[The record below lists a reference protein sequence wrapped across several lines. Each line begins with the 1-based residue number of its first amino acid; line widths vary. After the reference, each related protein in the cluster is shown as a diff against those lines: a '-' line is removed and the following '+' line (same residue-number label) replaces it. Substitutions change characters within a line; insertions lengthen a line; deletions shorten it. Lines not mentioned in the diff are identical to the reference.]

1 MKKIFIFLSTIVILI
16 FFLFQINQTSD
27 GFLFDLTDN
36 VTLDQGSQ
44 EIKRGDLNTSLNHYA
59 LKHHSLVIK
68 LIVIP
73 GQSNVYQK
81 FGKGELTEGLKEA
94 SAYQQNTSSE
104 ISQYLII
111 KGPLTNQQLGDY
123 FKEWGYEV
131 RISNKQPILLVAIQ
145 YLVSNSLLLL
155 IFILT
160 FVALT
165 LILRIKD
172 LRSAGIRLVSGESIW
187 SIIASSVKSDAIFTT
202 LSFILSNGIGF
213 LMFWGKGW
221 LHLPYWKLLLVA
233 LFIYD
238 FLLMLISFLLSLVYF
253 LGLKKSDLLSIIK
266 GKLPLKRL
274 IGIMSFCQL
283 IAIIIVGFG
292 INRIPVYYAEL
303 LEEKKA
309 ANEWHK
315 LDQRFNLMTNGA
327 TSAYDKNEPANWYN
341 LQKDAFENYDAIIVK
356 NNFGLFSNNNE
367 SLDGLTIDSYEPQ
380 GNTLFVT
387 PNYLKYENIKLDA
400 KSHNKIN
407 HLKLGEYGLI
417 LPQKLKAKT
426 KKYQKLYDRYFSF
439 STAKE
444 VKVSPVITYVPNQQ
458 ERFAYNNNG
467 MILHQ
472 FVKDPIIMVL
482 TPQSTGNNLNSHRF
496 WKIIGVEHTFYR
508 GYKQT
513 IRLTKKHHLYKK
525 IAEISDS
532 QQNYEREVSFFRN
545 QTITFFIGAIF
556 GIITSAILFNSMSI
570 LYFEEFR
577 HDIFIKRISGMKFL
591 ELHFNYLLT
600 QLAVM
605 IFGLAFNI
613 FTTKNIGTSLITFA
627 IFLVNMLFILIYQ
640 MKKENNFAVTVLKGM

>member
-1 MKKIFIFLSTIVILI
+1 MKKIFIFLSTIIILI
-16 FFLFQINQTSD
+16 FFLFQINRSSD
-27 GFLFDLTDN
+27 DFLFSLTDN
-36 VTLDQGSQ
+36 IILDQGSQ
-44 EIKRGDLNTSLNHYA
+44 EIKKGDLNTSLKHYA

-68 LIVIP
+68 RIIIP
-73 GQSNVYQK
+73 DDGGVSYVYQK
-81 FGKGELTEGLKEA
+81 FGKGELTKGLKEA
-94 SAYQQNTSSE
+94 STYRQNISSE
-104 ISQYLII
+104 ISQYRVI

-187 SIIASSVKSDAIFTT
+187 SIMASSVKSDALFIT
-202 LSFILSNGIGF
+202 LSFLFSNGIGF

-327 TSAYDKNEPANWYN
+327 TSTYDKNEPANWYN

-356 NNFGLFSNNNE
+356 NNFSNTDN
-367 SLDGLTIDSYEPQ
+367 IDDSTEKPYRPD

-400 KSHNKIN
+400 KIRDKLN

-426 KKYQKLYDRYFSF
+426 KKYQKIYDQYFSL
-439 STAKE
+439 SIAKE

-467 MILHQ
+467 VRPQQ

-482 TPQSTGNNLNSHRF
+482 TPQSTGDNLNSHRF
-496 WKIIGVEHTFYR
+496 WKSTGVTHTFYR

-513 IRLTKKHHLYKK
+513 LKLTKKHHLYKK

-532 QQNYEREVSFFRN
+532 QQNYERKARSFRN
-545 QTITFFIGAIF
+545 QAINFFVGAIF
-556 GIITSAILFNSMSI
+556 GIFISAILFNSMSI

-577 HDIFIKRISGMKFL
+577 RGIFIKRISGMNFL
-591 ELHFNYLLT
+591 EIHFNYLLT
-600 QLAVM
+600 QLVVM
-605 IFGLAFNI
+605 ILGLVFNI
-613 FTTKNIGTSLITFA
+613 FITKNIGTSLITIV
-627 IFLVNMLFILIYQ
+627 IFLANMLFILAHQ
-640 MKKENNFAVTVLKGM
+640 MKKENNFAVSIMKGM

>member
-131 RISNKQPILLVAIQ
+131 RISNKQPLLLVVMR
-145 YLVSNSLLLL
+145 YLASNSLLLIFL

-165 LILRIKD
+165 IILRIKD

-187 SIIASSVKSDAIFTT
+187 SIMTSSVKSDALFIT
-202 LSFILSNGIGF
+202 LSFLFSNGIGF

-233 LFIYD
+233 LFLYG
-238 FLLMLISFLLSLVYF
+238 FLLILISFLLSLVYL

-315 LDQRFNLMTNGA
+315 LDQRFNLMTSGA
-327 TSAYDKNEPANWYN
+327 TSIYDKNEPANWYD

-356 NNFGLFSNNNE
+356 NNFSNTDN
-367 SLDGLTIDSYEPQ
+367 IDDSTEKPYRPD

-400 KSHNKIN
+400 KSRDKLN

-426 KKYQKLYDRYFSF
+426 KKYQKLYDQHFSYL
-439 STAKE
+439 TAKE
-444 VKVSPVITYVPNQQ
+444 VKISPVITYVPNQQ

-467 MILHQ
+467 IRPQQ

-496 WKIIGVEHTFYR
+496 WKSTGVYYSFYR

-532 QQNYEREVSFFRN
+532 QQNYEREVRFFRN

-556 GIITSAILFNSMSI
+556 GVITSAILFNSMSI

-577 HDIFIKRISGMKFL
+577 RDIFIKRISGMNFL
-591 ELHFNYLLT
+591 EIHFNYLLT

-627 IFLVNMLFILIYQ
+627 IFLANMLFILAHQ
-640 MKKENNFAVTVLKGM
+640 MKKENNFAVSIMKGM

>member
-131 RISNKQPILLVAIQ
+131 RISNKQPLLLVAMQ
-145 YLVSNSLLLL
+145 YLASNSLLLIFL

-165 LILRIKD
+165 IILRIKD

-187 SIIASSVKSDAIFTT
+187 SIMASSVKSDALFIT
-202 LSFILSNGIGF
+202 LSFLFSNGIGF

-221 LHLPYWKLLLVA
+221 LHLPYWKPLLVA

-238 FLLMLISFLLSLVYF
+238 FLLILISFLLSLVYL

-315 LDQRFNLMTNGA
+315 LDQRFNLMTSGA
-327 TSAYDKNEPANWYN
+327 TSIYDKNEPANWYN
-341 LQKDAFENYDAIIVK
+341 LQKDVIENYDAILVK
-356 NNFGLFSNNNE
+356 NNFSVRDNI
-367 SLDGLTIDSYEPQ
+367 DGLREKPYGPE
-380 GNTLFVT
+380 GNTFFVT

-400 KSHNKIN
+400 KSRDKLN

-426 KKYQKLYDRYFSF
+426 KKYQKLYDQHFSYL
-439 STAKE
+439 TAKE
-444 VKVSPVITYVPNQQ
+444 VKISPVITYVPNQQ

-467 MILHQ
+467 IRPQQ

-496 WKIIGVEHTFYR
+496 WKSTGVYYSFYR

-532 QQNYEREVSFFRN
+532 QQNYEREVRFFRN

-556 GIITSAILFNSMSI
+556 GVITSAILFNSMSI

-577 HDIFIKRISGMKFL
+577 RDIFIKRISGMNFL
-591 ELHFNYLLT
+591 EIHFNYLLT

-627 IFLVNMLFILIYQ
+627 IFLANMLFILIYQ